1 MHWTNN
7 KPVKNP
13 KALYWRAT
21 VYVLVALYCS
31 WLIGNH
37 YGDKGLV
44 VGVAIGIVII
54 LAMFAVSAFVIRQH
68 LEWLRKHLDL
78 LVGIF
83 IALQL
88 LLILL
93 NLFQKH

>member
-1 MHWTNN
+1 MQWINN
-7 KPVKNP
+7 KPVKNS
-13 KALYWRAT
+13 KALYFRIA

-54 LAMFAVSAFVIRQH
+54 LAMFVVSAFVIRQH
-68 LEWLRKHLDL
+68 LEWIRKHLGL
-78 LVGIF
+78 LVGIY
-83 IALQL
+83 IALQS

-93 NLFQKH
+93 NHFQKH

>member
-1 MHWTNN
+1 MLWTSN
-7 KPVKNP
+7 KSVMNSKT
-13 KALYWRAT
+13 LYWRIA

-31 WLIGNH
+31 WLIGKH

-44 VGVAIGIVII
+44 VGVAVGIIII
-54 LAMFAVSAFVIRQH
+54 LALFTVSTFLIRQH
-68 LEWLRKHLDL
+68 LEWIRKHLGL

-83 IALQL
+83 ITLQL

-93 NLFQKH
+93 NHFQKH